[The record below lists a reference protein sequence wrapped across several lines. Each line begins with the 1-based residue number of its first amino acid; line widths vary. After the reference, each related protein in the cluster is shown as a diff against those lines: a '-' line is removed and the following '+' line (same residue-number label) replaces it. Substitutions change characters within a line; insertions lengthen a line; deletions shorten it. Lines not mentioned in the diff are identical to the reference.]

1 MKKHGFCSFIIA
13 LLLLSGCGFSRPE
26 TVKEEKEVVSETYED
41 VLVKARQIDADGN
54 LYLAVTPQY
63 LNEKGYEAGD
73 LVQVMIN
80 EQSYEMAILAC
91 PSDDVS
97 DEMACLFQSEA
108 DNKDLVYLHVQNGSF
123 AKQAGII
130 DQSEKTLPDVSF
142 HMIEKQNR
150 SEEYP
155 SDERLYQRSDERKDY
170 PHLSDAEYANFRNV
184 DTSGMGKGTLYRSSS
199 PINPK
204 IMRNKEA
211 DAALEAAKIK
221 TIFNMADYENGM
233 KQHPDYENS
242 YYAGCNTI
250 ALNMSTVYETD
261 EFKER
266 LAKGFRFLLSNEG
279 PYLIHCTEGKDRT
292 GFAVAVLEC
301 FMGAGADEV
310 ISDYMRTYYN
320 YIGVKLGSLVY
331 HRIASRNIM
340 KTIAKAFHV
349 ESIYEIDLQAK
360 AEEYLL
366 EIGLS
371 AEEIEELRN
380 ALGRDFAQN

>member
-80 EQSYEMAILAC
+80 EQSFEMAILAC

-97 DEMACLFQSEA
+97 DKMACLFQSEA

-130 DQSEKTLPDVSF
+130 DQS
-142 HMIEKQNR
+142 
-150 SEEYP
+150 
-155 SDERLYQRSDERKDY
+155 
-170 PHLSDAEYANFRNV
+170 V

-301 FMGAGADEV
+301 FMGAGADEI

>member
-97 DEMACLFQSEA
+97 DKMACLFQSEA

-130 DQSEKTLPDVSF
+130 DQSGKILPDVSF

-250 ALNMSTVYETD
+250 ALNMSRTRRCGSSSRRTSSFSTTCRWRWLLPDSSSLPPES
-261 EFKER
+261 R
-266 LAKGFRFLLSNEG
+266 LR
-279 PYLIHCTEGKDRT
+279 RT
-292 GFAVAVLEC
+292 SRSS
-301 FMGAGADEV
+301 
-310 ISDYMRTYYN
+310 SDYMRTYYN